1 MHGDTQVGRAV
12 EKPVN
17 NAGLT
22 EELSY
27 RDKKHL
33 PVTLH
38 TSQRV

>member
-1 MHGDTQVGRAV
+1 MHGGTQAGHAV

-27 RDKKHL
+27 RDKKN
-33 PVTLH
+33 
-38 TSQRV
+38 TSQ